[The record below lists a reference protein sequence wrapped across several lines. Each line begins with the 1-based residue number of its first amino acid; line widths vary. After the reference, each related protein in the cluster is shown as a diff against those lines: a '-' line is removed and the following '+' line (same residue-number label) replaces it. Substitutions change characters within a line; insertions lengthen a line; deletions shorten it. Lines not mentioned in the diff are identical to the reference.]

1 MHKSSYLSSSR
12 DCERIFFK
20 LQDEEEEDEEE
31 EEEEDNLE
39 IDSQNK

>member
-20 LQDEEEEDEEE
+20 LQDEEK
-31 EEEEDNLE
+31 EEDNE
-39 IDSQNK
+39 DERGFVKIGGIKF